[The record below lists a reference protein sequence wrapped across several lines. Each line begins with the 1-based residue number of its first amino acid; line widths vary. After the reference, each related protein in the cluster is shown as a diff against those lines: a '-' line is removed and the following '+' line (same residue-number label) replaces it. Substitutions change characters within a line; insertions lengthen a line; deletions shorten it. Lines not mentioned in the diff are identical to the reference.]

1 MKLLKAFADLSTGRI
16 LIFAVVVA
24 AGYYFQ
30 YYNDGSTIEQTIQ
43 TTTAN
48 ISTETATRTEIEKRM
63 KREEEMRGNLMQLRR
78 NLDVVKSKIPVDFK
92 DAQMSSIINNA
103 SVVSGLRVVSL
114 AIRPSVKSA
123 PRQAADMSKIN
134 PEDLIEEVRFDIK
147 LSGSYDSL
155 ISFLD
160 VLAKEDKII
169 KVRNFTIS
177 RASPDDIN
185 NDAILF
191 SGEIVG
197 FKQVAFSGITGGTP

>member
-1 MKLLKAFADLSTGRI
+1 MKLLKLFVELSLGRI
-16 LIFAVVVA
+16 LLFAVVVA

-30 YYNDGSTIEQTIQ
+30 YYNDGSVIEQSIQ
-43 TTTAN
+43 ATTAN
-48 ISTETATRTEIEKRM
+48 IATETATRAEIEKRM

-114 AIRPSVKSA
+114 AIRPSIKSA

-177 RASPDDIN
+177 RASPDNIN
-185 NDAILF
+185 DDAILF

-197 FKQVAFSGITGGTP
+197 FKQVAFSGAAGGTP